1 MESGTVCDEG
11 PDFSSAEMSART
23 IMKSISFLLLAV
35 AALAGALTYM
45 APASGQTD
53 KVNHSIRSRQHIRWN
68 R

>member
-1 MESGTVCDEG
+1 
-11 PDFSSAEMSART
+11 
-23 IMKSISFLLLAV
+23 MKSISFLLLAV